1 MDIDPVWLTTV
12 GRSGQPNPKPGPV
25 PLQMLSTYS
34 VPVEMQLTRVRGL

>member
-1 MDIDPVWLTTV
+1 MAMDLVWLTTV

-25 PLQMLSTYS
+25 PLQMLSSYS